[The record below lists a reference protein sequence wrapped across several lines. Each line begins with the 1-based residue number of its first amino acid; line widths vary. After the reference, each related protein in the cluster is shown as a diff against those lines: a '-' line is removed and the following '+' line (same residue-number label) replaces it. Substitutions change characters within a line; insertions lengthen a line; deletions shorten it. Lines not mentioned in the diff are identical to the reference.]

1 VIIPT
6 LIVELRLRLILG
18 VDVVGVV
25 VDNAKVGLML
35 IVKVNKSRYK
45 KELYVNKY
53 LGKLVVGVVLGSR
66 VDGSALGEY
75 DGTPEVGIIV
85 DGTKVGLIL

>member
-1 VIIPT
+1 M
-6 LIVELRLRLILG
+6 E
-18 VDVVGVV
+18 

-45 KELYVNKY
+45 KESYVNKY
-53 LGKLVVGVVLGSR
+53 LRKLVVGAVLGSR

-85 DGTKVGLIL
+85 DGTKVGLVLCK